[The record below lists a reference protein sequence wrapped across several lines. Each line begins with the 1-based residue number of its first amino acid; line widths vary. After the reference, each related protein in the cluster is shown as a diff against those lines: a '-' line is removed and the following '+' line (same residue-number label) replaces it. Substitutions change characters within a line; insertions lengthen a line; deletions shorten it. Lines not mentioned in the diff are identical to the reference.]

1 MKRVLVV
8 EDSADI
14 RRLVRMALE
23 PEGFAIFETNNA
35 ERGLDAVRS
44 LKPDLLLLDVM
55 MPGKVDGLEMC
66 RRVRGDPETA
76 GIRVVMLTALGSGR
90 DRERGDEAGADAY
103 IVKPFSPLQ
112 LLQTIAVALGTPR
125 TTGG

>member
-23 PEGFAIFETNNA
+23 PEGFTIFETNNA
-35 ERGLDAVRS
+35 ERGLEAVRT
-44 LKPDLLLLDVM
+44 LQPDVLLLDVM
-55 MPGKVDGLEMC
+55 MPGRIDGLEMC
-66 RRVRGDPETA
+66 RRVRADPQTA
-76 GIRVVMLTALGSGR
+76 ATRVVMLTALGSGR

-103 IVKPFSPLQ
+103 VVKPFSPLQ

-125 TTGG
+125 AAGG